1 MPTCVTEGSYNI
13 LFITA
18 VVVGMIFL
26 VSNAYFYDKFNKS
39 TTNRLSQKESDM
51 AKNISVFTLIV
62 SILALAVLFVLFFAY
77 NKRMVGVYTTVPS
90 SMAMS
95 PHPSMM

>member
-18 VVVGMIFL
+18 VVIGMIFL
-26 VSNAYFYDKFNKS
+26 ISNAYFYDKFNKS

-51 AKNISVFTLIV
+51 AKNISIFTLIA
-62 SILALAVLFVLFFAY
+62 SIIALAVLFVLFFAY
-77 NKRMVGVYTTVPS
+77 NKRMVGVYTSVPA
-90 SMAMS
+90 SMTRHVPPM
-95 PHPSMM
+95 